1 MSDKII
7 NIKDYNKLNIVNFD
21 ECSKDIQMKL
31 IKQKLYEEL
40 EQYYEETMKVVDK
53 FKNEFAIFKDTIHII
68 DNLSVNKDIVYEY
81 MLNIIDAFVEGKN
94 ILSCDDEQ
102 YEQIR
107 SLLFA
112 KIKEYYFDRIN
123 V

>member
-1 MSDKII
+1 MSNKII
-7 NIKDYNKLNIVNFD
+7 NIKDYNKCNNVKFD

-40 EQYYEETMKVVDK
+40 EQYYEETMKVIDK
-53 FKNEFAIFKDTIHII
+53 FKNEFAIFNYTIHII
-68 DNLSVNKDIVYEY
+68 DNPSLNRDIVYQY
-81 MLNIIDAFVEGKN
+81 MLNIIEAFVEGKN

-102 YEQIR
+102 YEQMR

-112 KIKEYYFDRIN
+112 KIKEHYFDGIN